1 MAKSDFDGTVVRPW
15 GAFQIIRAGNGY
27 QVKIITIEPGQELS
41 LQSHQKRSE
50 HWVVLSG
57 SATVQVGEKTFDLG
71 SGDDADVPVGVKH
84 RISNPGNSRL
94 EILES
99 QFGDYLGEDD
109 IVRYEDRYGRA

>member
-1 MAKSDFDGTVVRPW
+1 MAKSDSYGTIVRPW
-15 GAFQIIRAGNGY
+15 GAFQIIRTGDGY
-27 QVKIITIEPGQELS
+27 QVKIITIEAGQELS
-41 LQSHQKRSE
+41 LQSHQRRSE

-57 SATVQVGEKTFDLG
+57 KATVQVGDKSFGLG
-71 SGDDADVPVGVKH
+71 AGDDADVPAGVKH